1 MNAIQLPATS
11 YQLPATSYQLPATS
25 YQLPATSYQ
34 LPATADYV
42 SDGLFCQP
50 LKQAFL
56 CIYEE
61 AIYFINNFE
70 VQ

>member
-1 MNAIQLPATS
+1 MNAIPATS

-42 SDGLFCQP
+42 SNGLFCQP
-50 LKQAFL
+50 LKQAFSRF
-56 CIYEE
+56 CEE
-61 AIYFINNFE
+61 VFCFARIE
-70 VQ
+70 VCNA